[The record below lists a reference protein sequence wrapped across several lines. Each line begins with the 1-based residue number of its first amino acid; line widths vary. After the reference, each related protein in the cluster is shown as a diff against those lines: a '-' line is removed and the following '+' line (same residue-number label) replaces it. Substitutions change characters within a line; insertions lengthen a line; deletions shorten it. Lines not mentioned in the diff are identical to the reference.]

1 MIKSKLIELL
11 SKVDE
16 DLPIVFYSPED
27 GVPFEVVSITPGPK
41 EDYVDDKGEDQL
53 GRVIVLEC
61 YATSADW
68 LDSLLD

>member
-11 SKVDE
+11 SKVGD

-27 GVPFEVVSITPGPK
+27 GVALEVVSITPGSK
-41 EDYVDDKGEDQL
+41 EDYVDDEGEDQL

-61 YATSADW
+61 YDNSAD
-68 LDSLLD
+68 

>member
-11 SKVDE
+11 SKVGD

-27 GVPFEVVSITPGPK
+27 GGVPLEVVSITPGSK

-61 YATSADW
+61 YANSAD
-68 LDSLLD
+68 